1 MFLYLDIDY
10 DTWMLSG
17 SAVMKVIN
25 DGLIDWF
32 IDWLIF
38 WMIIKDGNTV
48 KNNYGC
54 DLDSLNIGYRLGML
68 RTSEGKFFLII
79 IL

>member
-1 MFLYLDIDY
+1 
-10 DTWMLSG
+10 
-17 SAVMKVIN
+17 
-25 DGLIDWF
+25 
-32 IDWLIF
+32 
-38 WMIIKDGNTV
+38 MIIKDGNTV